1 MELDPLCSRVTDELN
16 VATAQTCRLEIA
28 VGHIKR
34 ETNGMDGDGG
44 TDRDR
49 WMGWTET
56 DRGTDRDGRMGWT
69 EMDGGTDRDGWM
81 GWTETDGW
89 DGQRRTDGMDQ
100 DGRMRCTDRL

>member
-1 MELDPLCSRVTDELN
+1 MELDPLCSRVTDEPN
-16 VATAQTCRLEIA
+16 VATKQTRRLEIA

-34 ETNGMDGDGG
+34 ETNAMDGDGG

-56 DRGTDRDGRMGWT
+56 DRGTDRDGRMG
-69 EMDGGTDRDGWM
+69 R
-81 GWTETDGW
+81 TETDGW
-89 DGQRRTDGMDQ
+89 DGQRRTDGMDR